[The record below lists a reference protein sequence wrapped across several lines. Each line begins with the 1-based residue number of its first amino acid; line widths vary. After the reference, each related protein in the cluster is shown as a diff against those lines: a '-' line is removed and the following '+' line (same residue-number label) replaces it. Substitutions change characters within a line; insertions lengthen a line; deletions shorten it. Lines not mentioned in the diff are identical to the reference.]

1 MEGCSG
7 WCYFILGLLLGWL
20 IEWVIDYLFW
30 RKKRTQVNANVTS
43 QITPP
48 AAPVVVAAN
57 AAPAAVLAAV
67 AAVAVASVEDDLQRI
82 EGIGPKISGLLK
94 ADGIMTFAKLAI
106 TPTSTISAILE
117 KAGPRYKLANPETWP
132 EQAALAAKGE
142 WAALEKLQDELDGG
156 VRVPGYVPS
165 NPNSSPQA

>member
-30 RKKRTQVNANVTS
+30 RKKRTQTS
-43 QITPP
+43 AS
-48 AAPVVVAAN
+48 AAPLVSTSTATPGVAAL
-57 AAPAAVLAAV
+57 AAAAAV
-67 AAVAVASVEDDLQRI
+67 ATVAVASEEDDLQRI

-94 ADGIMTFAKLAI
+94 ADGIKTFAKLAV

-132 EQAALAAKGE
+132 EQATLAAKGE
-142 WAALEKLQDELDGG
+142 WAKLEKLQDELDGG
-156 VRVPGYVPS
+156 VRVPGYTPS
-165 NPNSSPQA
+165 NPHSSDKA

>member
-30 RKKRTQVNANVTS
+30 RKKRTQINANIAS
-43 QITPP
+43 QISAS
-48 AAPVVVAAN
+48 AAPVVAA
-57 AAPAAVLAAV
+57 ATPAAALAAV

-165 NPNSSPQA
+165 SPHSSDKA